1 MAIVSDR
8 ASALRI
14 LRFPASQ
21 QALTKAEV
29 SRAFK
34 REMLAHHPDKV
45 RENTERVRAQA
56 QAILEARDYLLAHLD
71 PPSYYSD
78 AFWQHL
84 TAADLERMRAE
95 TDARMRA
102 HEQYMADLRR
112 QTAEA
117 TARRAKAS
125 ADAAAAHAERMAK
138 MQREHEARMAELERP
153 AAARRAAEAAEAKAA
168 AEARA
173 AAEAKA
179 VADAK
184 AAADAK
190 AQAAAAAKAKA
201 LAAEVAEAERKA
213 AWLRN
218 KQEQQELRAQ
228 EWLRRMSA
236 TAGASK
242 SDSLTQR
249 RAAYMARRRR

>member
-102 HEQYMADLRR
+102 HEQYMAELRR

-117 TARRAKAS
+117 ERQ
-125 ADAAAAHAERMAK
+125 AAAAHAERMAK